1 MNSKPQQG
9 QQRSCRPEELSNLFP
24 TVILRRHMKDAKS
37 RNKRIRKIVLEREKS
52 DPGVQQS
59 NVGGWH
65 STADLWDWPNPE
77 IRDLCKWVLRSGED
91 LTASMFPLQPGDE
104 VKAEP
109 YGGAWANVLRE
120 GGYNKVHNHP
130 GAVWSAVYYVASG
143 DPYPDPPGN
152 GNFEFMDPRPG
163 NLHGRKEIIRPEPG
177 LLMIFP
183 AWLNHYVNAYHGD
196 GERISIAWNMTVEI
210 VR

>member
-1 MNSKPQQG
+1 M
-9 QQRSCRPEELSNLFP
+9 
-24 TVILRRHMKDAKS
+24 
-37 RNKRIRKIVLEREKS
+37 
-52 DPGVQQS
+52 
-59 NVGGWH
+59 
-65 STADLWDWPNPE
+65 
-77 IRDLCKWVLRSGED
+77 
-91 LTASMFPLQPGDE
+91 
-104 VKAEP
+104 
-109 YGGAWANVLRE
+109 
-120 GGYNKVHNHP
+120 HNHP

-143 DPYPDPPGN
+143 DPYPDQPGN

-163 NLHGRKEIIRPEPG
+163 NLHGGKEIIRPEPG